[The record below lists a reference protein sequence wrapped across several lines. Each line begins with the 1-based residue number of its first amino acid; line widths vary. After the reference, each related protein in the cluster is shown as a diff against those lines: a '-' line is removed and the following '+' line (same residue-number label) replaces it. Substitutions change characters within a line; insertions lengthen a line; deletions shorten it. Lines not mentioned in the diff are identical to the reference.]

1 MADNS
6 NNYDVSFSPIN
17 NSISNPQLYTNNYW
31 EPQTT
36 SLYKLPNT
44 NSDLIENNY
53 KVIISNLKN
62 TNNKSGLKYQQND
75 IVYTQ
80 TPGNNNILYLKNSD
94 YNHWQKIDVSPI
106 NENYISS
113 QSNYQNGFSSIIPI
127 DISRTVIHIDGNS
140 GYNNMTGFYTV
151 SKIPPTPE
159 IGVIPASQSDIILLL
174 EVLLF

>member
-1 MADNS
+1 MVADNN

-53 KVIISNLKN
+53 KVIISNFKN

-80 TPGNNNILYLKNSD
+80 TLEI
-94 YNHWQKIDVSPI
+94 II
-106 NENYISS
+106 FYI
-113 QSNYQNGFSSIIPI
+113 
-127 DISRTVIHIDGNS
+127 
-140 GYNNMTGFYTV
+140 
-151 SKIPPTPE
+151 
-159 IGVIPASQSDIILLL
+159 
-174 EVLLF
+174 